1 MDFINQ
7 PLRIKNTV
15 LKNRI
20 GMSPMCMYS
29 AIDGFATD
37 WHLVHY
43 GSRAAGGTGLI
54 IQEATA
60 ITPDGRITPY
70 DLGIWKDEHIEQL
83 KKITGFISSQ
93 GAVPA
98 IQLAHAGRKA
108 SHDIP
113 VRGGKYLL
121 PENGGW
127 QTVAPSAVQF
137 SPDTNLPTALTEYGI
152 RQVIELFAK
161 AALRAVIAGYKII
174 EIHAAHGYLL
184 QEFLSPLSN
193 IRTDEYGGG
202 FENRIR
208 LLVEVVEAV
217 KQVIPEEMPLLVRV
231 SASEWTEGGWTID
244 ETVKLA
250 HVLSEKGV
258 DLMDCSS
265 GGNIADAKMPL
276 GPLYQV
282 PFAEAVRKTGMKT
295 AAVGLIT
302 TPEQADSILR
312 NGQADIVL
320 LGRELLRNPY
330 FALQAGADY
339 PEQ

>member
-70 DLGIWKDEHIEQL
+70 DLGIWRDDHIPQL
-83 KKITGFISSQ
+83 RKITQFVSSF

-108 SHDIP
+108 SHDKP
-113 VRGGKYLL
+113 ANGGKYLL

-312 NGQADIVL
+312 N
-320 LGRELLRNPY
+320 PY

-339 PEQ
+339 PEQYLRGK